1 MMTGWSGGVGQ
12 ANKTRGAY
20 RSRLRNE
27 FAEVETSGRRG
38 GLGLFGPFGAK
49 ERSARVTERSVRY
62 LRVREGVGGN
72 RSRVREACGCHR
84 GTGGVVGADRGDGA
98 AERPRGREAER
109 SKRPRGPRKGRFRR
123 DKSVFSIK
131 NSHFRK
137 T

>member
-1 MMTGWSGGVGQ
+1 M
-12 ANKTRGAY
+12 
-20 RSRLRNE
+20 
-27 FAEVETSGRRG
+27 
-38 GLGLFGPFGAK
+38 GLFEPFGAK
-49 ERSARVTERSVRY
+49 EKSARVTERSARS

-84 GTGGVVGADRGDGA
+84 GTGGAVGAERGDGV

-109 SKRPRGPRKGRFRR
+109 PERLRDPRKGRFRR
-123 DKSVFSIK
+123 DKSVFRIK